1 MTKQLNSVLKHFG
14 DLDAWMNFLNE
25 QINDGAEISRGKD
38 PNDKS
43 KEQKAEEAAPP
54 EGDAGMDPAAAGG
67 EAAPA
72 PPIIDPSAAPGS
84 QIAIGKKLEKT
95 FDAKAQEIQISGKKQ
110 KLNMKPRANM
120 ISNGTF

>member
-54 EGDAGMDPAAAGG
+54 DAGAEAGG
-67 EAAPA
+67 EAAAAAA

-84 QIAIGKKLEKT
+84 QISIGKKLEKT
-95 FDAKAQEIQISGKKQ
+95 FDAKAKEIEISGKKQ
-110 KLNMKPRANM
+110 KLNMKPRAN
-120 ISNGTF
+120 ILTNGTF